1 MPANAPHATRLL
13 LPGKVRVLT
22 VGAPPLAT
30 VLHRTESIGFEVTH
44 GYGLTETTVLV
55 VRCTWKREWNK
66 LL

>member
-1 MPANAPHATRLL
+1 MLANAPHTTRLL
-13 LPGKVRVLT
+13 LPGKVRILT
-22 VGAPPLAT
+22 AGVPPLAA